1 MIVVDANV
9 LIYAVNK
16 SAANHQVAKGW
27 LEGAFNSN
35 ETLGFD
41 ATVLLAFVRI
51 VTNRRIFPNPLAA
64 GTAVELLRDWL
75 AQPNAVVVSTD
86 VTHWSILG
94 DLLDRSGAAGNL
106 VNDAHLAALTLQHGA
121 TVASFDAD
129 FNRFDVEWMMP
140 ST

>member
-9 LIYAVNK
+9 LIYAVNE
-16 SAANHQVAKGW
+16 SATNHQDAKGW
-27 LEGAFNSN
+27 LEEAFNSN

-41 ATVLLAFVRI
+41 SSVLLAFVRI

-64 GTAVELLRDWL
+64 GTAMALIGDWL

-86 VTHWSILG
+86 VTHWSIVG

-106 VNDAHLAALTLQHGA
+106 VNDAHLAALALQHGA
-121 TVASFDAD
+121 TLASFDAD
-129 FNRFDVEWMMP
+129 FNRFGVEWMMP
-140 ST
+140 SM